1 MKAIEITEPGKIVL
15 AEREKPTPEAGEVLL
30 KVNRIGYCG
39 SDLGA
44 FKGLNPL
51 VTYPRVPG
59 HEIGATIVEL
69 GDGVAGWN
77 VGHCLLYTSPSP
89 RDRQK
94 SRMPSS
100 A

>member
-15 AEREKPTPEAGEVLL
+15 AEREKPTPKAGEVLL

-77 VGHCLLYTSPSP
+77 VGQEVLVSPILP
-89 RDRQK
+89 AGNARHV
-94 SRMPSS
+94 
-100 A
+100 